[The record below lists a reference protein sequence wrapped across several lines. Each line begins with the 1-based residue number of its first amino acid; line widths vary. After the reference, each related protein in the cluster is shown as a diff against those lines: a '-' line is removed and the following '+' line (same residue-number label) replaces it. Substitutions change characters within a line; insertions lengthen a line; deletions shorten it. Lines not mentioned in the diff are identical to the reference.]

1 MSLFEKT
8 KDVQYDK
15 SEMLDS
21 IKARDIVKVIMDYG
35 VNDNQVRKIIK
46 FLLLELE
53 DISLASKLSSLLDG
67 IEEDDNTETK
77 VSNKPKLEF

>member
-21 IKARDIVKVIMDYG
+21 IKARDIVRVIMDYG

-46 FLLLELE
+46 FLSLELE

-67 IEEDDNTETK
+67 IEEDDSTETK